1 MIENAADLRRILQQ
15 SRTIAVVGLS
25 PDPAR
30 PSHGVA
36 RYLQAQGY
44 TIVPVNPACDEILGE
59 RCYPS
64 LRDVPL
70 AIDIVD
76 VFRRASEVM
85 PVAEDA
91 IAVGARC
98 LWLQLGVIA
107 PQAAARAQSVGLE
120 VVMDH
125 CLKIEHR
132 RLLTE

>member
-1 MIENAADLRRILQQ
+1 MNEIAADLRRILQQ
-15 SRTIAVVGLS
+15 SHTIAVVGLS

-30 PSHGVA
+30 PSHDVA

-44 TIVPVNPACDEILGE
+44 TIVPVNPACGEILGE
-59 RCYPS
+59 KCYPS

-76 VFRRASEVM
+76 VFRRTSEVM
-85 PVAEDA
+85 HVAEDA
-91 IAVGARC
+91 IAIGARC

-107 PQAAARAQSVGLE
+107 PEAATRAQVAGLE

-125 CLKIEHR
+125 CIKIEHR
-132 RLLTE
+132 RLLMA

>member
-1 MIENAADLRRILQQ
+1 MIDDAAGLRRILQQ

-36 RYLQAQGY
+36 HYLQAQGY
-44 TIVPVNPACDEILGE
+44 KVVPVNPACDEILGE
-59 RCYPS
+59 KCYPS

-70 AIDIVD
+70 PIDIVD
-76 VFRRASEVM
+76 VFRRASEAM
-85 PVAEDA
+85 HVAEDA

-107 PQAAARAQSVGLE
+107 PEAAARAQAAGLE

-125 CLKIEHR
+125 CIKIEHGK
-132 RLLTE
+132 LLVA